1 MLCPTH
7 HQELSINTVDNVQV
21 NECKSC
27 KGIWFGKGELEKALD
42 TVNISNKD
50 KYQILSNKEINNKKN
65 EQFSRGMIYC
75 PSCQIGMFKKTYRLN
90 SDVIVDRCNTCQG
103 CWLDEGELQQLIM
116 EFKGATVLEF
126 KDAKKAIEEELKR
139 YCSKGINHQVNRFAN
154 YCETCGSPVID
165 KKHAKKNSIAGV
177 SVEKEME
184 VFAVKSEPS
193 ITFDL
198 KKLGLY
204 KEHPSVINISIQE
217 NNGLIWVGFGIG
229 VYCVWDILI
238 FDKGPIKSRSMQ
250 GMPGEFPIR
259 AKMVG
264 NWIVIWSNKRIFIED
279 VRAIISTP
287 RTEKVN
293 LAFEKIAGEKVQ
305 FSPDPLAVEFKRAD
319 DKAFCL
325 KVCWLEIDDKGDC
338 FASSITVDAFDKTS
352 NVLKSEKLFDCKEF
366 DNNWPYLLPG
376 TEDLLN
382 FIAVGAQGVFV
393 LSFNNEAL
401 EFIKIPNVLDNFE
414 SFKLRSYDQDCG
426 GVISSSNVD
435 GSQLFCAVEAQNKS
449 TGMWS
454 VKKFIYKLNDNS
466 LKDKINY
473 DQEKSFGLHTLN
485 ESKMFLTTDSNDLI
499 LRDPLTGHTLKQ
511 NCNNLLSSYT
521 LVKSVHCNLSIF
533 QKSNNRFIRYNITNS
548 LGKSEK
554 IEHDIFYNLTSPS
567 CLAKIDI
574 QINKIMF
581 LSGLLLPSDFSRSKG
596 L

>member
-7 HQELSINTVDNVQV
+7 HQELSINTVDNIQV

-42 TVNISNKD
+42 TVNINNKD

-238 FDKGPIKSRSMQ
+238 FDKGPIKIRSMQ

-287 RTEKVN
+287 RTEKVH

-393 LSFNNEAL
+393 LSFNNETL
-401 EFIKIPNVLDNFE
+401 EFIKIPDVLEDSE

-426 GVISSSNVD
+426 GVILSSNIN
-435 GSQLFCAVEAQNKS
+435 GPQFFCAIEAYKS
-449 TGMWS
+449 STRKTFTAVFS
-454 VKKFIYKLNDNS
+454 VSLKGRNAESLRKYNDEKLLCVHTLRDIKTFCSTNFNEFIFRDPVNGRITKKNYSNLFSSFFLIKSIETKLSVFVSIDNQINRYNLNDN
-466 LKDKINY
+466 D
-473 DQEKSFGLHTLN
+473 E
-485 ESKMFLTTDSNDLI
+485 
-499 LRDPLTGHTLKQ
+499 
-511 NCNNLLSSYT
+511 
-521 LVKSVHCNLSIF
+521 
-533 QKSNNRFIRYNITNS
+533 NIEN
-548 LGKSEK
+548 
-554 IEHDIFYNLTSPS
+554 IEHEKYLDLTYPV
-567 CLAKIDI
+567 CLAKIRAST
-574 QINKIMF
+574 NE
-581 LSGLLLPSDFSRSKG
+581 LLLNGLLLPRYFLK
-596 L
+596 